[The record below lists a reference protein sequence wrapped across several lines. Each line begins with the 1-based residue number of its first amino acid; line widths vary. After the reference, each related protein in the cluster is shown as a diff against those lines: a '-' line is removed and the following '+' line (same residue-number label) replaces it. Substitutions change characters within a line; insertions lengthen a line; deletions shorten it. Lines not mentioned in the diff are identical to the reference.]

1 MTGEV
6 IRLDIGALTRRLAV
20 SRMSV
25 SRMVKD
31 GRLPAPAYLG
41 EKRVWRLDE
50 IEAWE
55 AAHITSAPPPQVA
68 ERAARARS
76 GKENP
81 RGEARGQVAGT
92 AEASVPRR
100 KGARCEA

>member
-6 IRLDIGALTRRLAV
+6 VRVDVRALCRRLSI

-31 GRLPAPAYLG
+31 GRLPPPSYLG
-41 EKRVWRLDE
+41 EKRVWRLDL

-55 AAHITSAPPPQVA
+55 AAHITSEPPPKVVD
-68 ERAARARS
+68 RTARARS
-76 GKENP
+76 HK
-81 RGEARGQVAGT
+81 ARVAGR
-92 AEASVPRR
+92 AGAAVPHS
-100 KGARCEA
+100 KGAPCGP